1 MENDQDD
8 EIQLPPA
15 KAHFDYGF
23 RKNAVKFLPAS
34 LPEAETPQ
42 QKNPGSLLTDFYVS
56 QGLISSDVPN
66 EDSDAPDAVLCE
78 YCRILVDPAKLDE
91 HQSSF
96 QHELNRPHI
105 YPPSAIDRTR
115 KGVTFLQSK
124 GWDPDSRKGLG
135 ASGEGILY
143 PIKPKENSAKKGLGA
158 PERPVALTTQPKP
171 DSKVE
176 KKVNPRQK
184 RKLEEQEKK
193 RRDRQLHDLF
203 YGKDND
209 LDAYFGSNT

>member
-1 MENDQDD
+1 MDDHQDD

-15 KAHFDYGF
+15 RNHFDF
-23 RKNAVKFLPAS
+23 ALRKNAVKFLPAS
-34 LPEAETPQ
+34 IPQAETPQ
-42 QKNPGSLLTDFYVS
+42 QKNPGSILTDFYLS
-56 QGLISSDVPN
+56 RGLISSDKPC
-66 EDSDAPDAVLCE
+66 EDSDVPDAILCE
-78 YCRILVDPAKLDE
+78 YCKILVDPLKLAE

-115 KGVTFLQSK
+115 KGVAFLQSK

-143 PIKPKENSAKKGLGA
+143 PIKTKENTAKQGLGA
-158 PERPVALTTQPKP
+158 PERPVTLEKQPKA

-176 KKVNPRQK
+176 KKLNPRQK
-184 RKLEEQEKK
+184 RRQEEQEKK

-203 YGKDND
+203 YGKDNNV
-209 LDAYFGSNT
+209 DAYFDIEK